1 MTESSF
7 TVGAA
12 RPRHDDDV
20 VPTPATPTEMEK
32 KVPMLEEKLSKLDSE
47 TAPKMTPP
55 VPSTD
60 GPDGVM
66 WMMAEQLKARGYTVT
81 GQSI

>member
-1 MTESSF
+1 
-7 TVGAA
+7 
-12 RPRHDDDV
+12 
-20 VPTPATPTEMEK
+20 MEK